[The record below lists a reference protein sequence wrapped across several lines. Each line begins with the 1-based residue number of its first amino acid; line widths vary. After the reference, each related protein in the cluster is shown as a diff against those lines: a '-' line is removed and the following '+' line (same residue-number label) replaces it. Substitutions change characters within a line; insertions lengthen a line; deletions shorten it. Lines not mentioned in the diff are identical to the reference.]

1 MVNHRKKTKRK
12 TKKTSKKTK
21 KNIKEIIDVP
31 LSTKTSLGSMATSG
45 GINYNYQKYYNTFAF
60 IRKII
65 NKDKRIKQVCIPDV
79 GEGWMKAFLSIN
91 LRDNKKLMS
100 LKPVDA
106 LNPIN
111 LFIKKIKQCSKHR
124 FIPINLQLIV
134 KDNNTHANMILMD
147 TKKKTIELFE
157 PHGNRSKSSK
167 LLSISQAYYKSN
179 KSVKR
184 FFKQYFP
191 SYKFISPTSY
201 EPSTGLQDKIDAF
214 SGMCVS
220 WSILYLHYRLLNPNI
235 SQKKLVNYLNK
246 TITKRIL
253 LQYTRYIEDTLKHK
267 I

>member
-1 MVNHRKKTKRK
+1 MVNHKKKTRRK
-12 TKKTSKKTK
+12 TKKRTK
-21 KNIKEIIDVP
+21 KNTKQIIDVP
-31 LSTKTSLGSMATSG
+31 LSNKISLGSMATSG

-65 NKDKRIKQVCIPDV
+65 NKDTRIKQVCIPDV

-134 KDNNTHANMILMD
+134 KDNNTHANIILMD